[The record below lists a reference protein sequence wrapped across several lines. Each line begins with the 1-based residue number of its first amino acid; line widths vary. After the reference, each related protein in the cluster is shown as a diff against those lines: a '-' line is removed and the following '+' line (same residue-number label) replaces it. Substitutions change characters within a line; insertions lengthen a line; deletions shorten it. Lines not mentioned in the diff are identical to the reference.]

1 MAKTEIVRAR
11 IDAQVKEEASRIL
24 EQMGLTP
31 SDGIRMFLTSVAKKK
46 ELPFHPFDFF
56 EPNAETVSAM
66 EELDRGEDIAS
77 FETVEDLMK
86 HLNAPD

>member
-11 IDAQVKEEASRIL
+11 IDAQLKEEASRVL
-24 EQMGLTP
+24 EEMGLTP
-31 SDGIRMFLTSVAKKK
+31 SDGIRMFLTSVARKK

-56 EPNAETVSAM
+56 EPNAETIGAM
-66 EELDRGEDIAS
+66 EELERREDVAT
-77 FETVEDLMK
+77 FETIEDLME

>member
-46 ELPFHPFDFF
+46 ELPFHPLDFF
-56 EPNAETVSAM
+56 EPNAETIQAM
-66 EELDRGEDIAS
+66 EELERGENIAT